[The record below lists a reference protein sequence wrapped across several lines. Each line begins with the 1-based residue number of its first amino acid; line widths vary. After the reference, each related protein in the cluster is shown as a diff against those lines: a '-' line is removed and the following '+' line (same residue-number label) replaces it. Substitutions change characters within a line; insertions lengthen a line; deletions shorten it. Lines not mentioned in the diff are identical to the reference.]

1 MAIGLEGLV
10 TDYGEWGGG
19 PGLQNGRRGHVKFH
33 PYEKWGLK
41 FLCCSL
47 KF

>member
-19 PGLQNGRRGHVKFH
+19 GRGYKM
-33 PYEKWGLK
+33 GGGGM
-41 FLCCSL
+41 
-47 KF
+47 